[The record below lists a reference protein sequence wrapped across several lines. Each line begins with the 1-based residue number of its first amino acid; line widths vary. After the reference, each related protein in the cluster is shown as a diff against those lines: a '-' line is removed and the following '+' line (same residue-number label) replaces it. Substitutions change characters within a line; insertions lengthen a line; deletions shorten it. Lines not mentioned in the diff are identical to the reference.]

1 MGADFH
7 KTTGTVAARDFYFSK
22 GTNVF
27 FFCLLLSIMASF
39 MAQPEFGG
47 VIASGGCSAHS
58 LSSQMADD
66 SSFFIVTNV
75 FKART
80 RIRRGRDCQSH
91 ETVPYIIYTSAGT
104 LFFR

>member
-1 MGADFH
+1 
-7 KTTGTVAARDFYFSK
+7 
-22 GTNVF
+22 
-27 FFCLLLSIMASF
+27 MASF

-47 VIASGGCSAHS
+47 VIASGGCSTHS

-75 FKART
+75 FKAQR
-80 RIRRGRDCQSH
+80 RSRRGRDCQSH